1 MCFFTS
7 WLYFSSFSIN
17 SLLLSM
23 DGPETALTVID
34 DADNALCLL
43 KVIIKTVQ
51 LLSSL
56 EDT

>member
-1 MCFFTS
+1 
-7 WLYFSSFSIN
+7 
-17 SLLLSM
+17 M

-43 KVIIKTVQ
+43 KVTIKTVQ